1 VRTEG
6 KVPVTSEYDNA
17 SVHDQGND
25 SALAECSAVL
35 GKNATCFGGILW
47 DAKRPDP
54 EFASEGREPD
64 EDKSAQAVDVYA
76 TLHTVMTTFPFLCP
90 FSTYR

>member
-47 DAKRPDP
+47 DAKDP
-54 EFASEGREPD
+54 ILNSPQ
-64 EDKSAQAVDVYA
+64 KAVSRMK
-76 TLHTVMTTFPFLCP
+76 TSPHKRLT
-90 FSTYR
+90 STPLFTQ